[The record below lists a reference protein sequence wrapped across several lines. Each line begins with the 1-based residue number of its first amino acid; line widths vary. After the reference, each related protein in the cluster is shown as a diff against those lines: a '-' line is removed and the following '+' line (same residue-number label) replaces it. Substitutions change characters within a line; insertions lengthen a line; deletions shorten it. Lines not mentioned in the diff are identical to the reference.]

1 VGAAWPF
8 TRLLFFLLEDLDVP
22 VFADFAAEAL
32 LAVCEDEVCEPGA
45 LELFWPP
52 FAVLWG
58 VVALF

>member
-1 VGAAWPF
+1 
-8 TRLLFFLLEDLDVP
+8 LLFFLLEDLDVP

-32 LAVCEDEVCEPGA
+32 LAVCEDEVCEPRA